1 MRKAFTIL
9 ELMAV
14 VAIMGILLG
23 IVVAAAANSIRLTRT
38 HKTNAIRAVVQ
49 QGMETYHS
57 QKDKWPGT
65 LGDVVGNGDSP
76 VSKTNTEGFDGTWN
90 HDIYIMD
97 SPEEVKGTIRE
108 VVRECVSQNNP
119 MMDISGLFV
128 SRDRG
133 EKNGHGRGYDFW
145 EAVRGSERTRKKMA
159 VAEMYYG
166 YPESSH
172 GYFRSFRLYYSV
184 PTDSVEVRTR

>member
-49 QGMETYHS
+49 QGLETYHI
-57 QKDKWPGT
+57 QKDEWPGE
-65 LGDVVGNGDSP
+65 LGNVYGK
-76 VSKTNTEGFDGTWN
+76 SKDNTEGISDNTDY
-90 HDIYIMD
+90 DIYIMD
-97 SPEEVKGTIRE
+97 DPGDVKGTIRE
-108 VVRECVSQNNP
+108 VVRECVTQNNP
-119 MMDISGLFV
+119 MMDISGLYV

-145 EAVRGSERTRKKMA
+145 EAVRGSERTQKKMT